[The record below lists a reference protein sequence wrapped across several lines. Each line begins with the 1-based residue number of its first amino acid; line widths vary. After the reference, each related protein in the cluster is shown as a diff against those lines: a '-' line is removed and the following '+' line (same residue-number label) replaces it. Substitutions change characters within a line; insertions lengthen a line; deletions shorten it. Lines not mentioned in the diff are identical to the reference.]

1 MDNPGNQLV
10 LHDRPYGLWLF
21 GAAFFV
27 IGLILLV
34 TAADAAFFGVL
45 FGGIGAVMLASTANL
60 TIKAD
65 RAARKLTL
73 DYRSLLRRE
82 EKVIPFADIAAIDV
96 EMSVSR
102 ERRGTR
108 SRRTPTYRVSL
119 RTRGGE
125 TIPFRS
131 YYSGGIKPHQTLA
144 NQLRTFIGVG
154 GSDMTSP
161 AEPNEMRSQSYDQI
175 YRETQEKVT
184 GSQSEEQVTEGVH
197 WRLETRAF
205 ANTPLNRWISPDF
218 KLDQGFIYVTQIIPG
233 QKVST
238 GGLLGGLSNM
248 LFKQSISMYG
258 FTAEETPGLDQAQP
272 LPNPDPRLEQHYM
285 VFTNNP
291 YAARQILNPWVV
303 MPLVNWA
310 QTYPLQQG
318 QSGYGTQLAVLYGP
332 TGVTIAFLGL
342 ATPERL
348 QEITAIGV
356 ELVKSQIA

>member
-27 IGLILLV
+27 AGLIIIF
-34 TAADAAFFGVL
+34 TTENGVFPGIL
-45 FGGIGAVMLASTANL
+45 IGGIGVVMLASTASL

-73 DYRSLLRRE
+73 NYRSLLRHE

-96 EMSVSR
+96 EMSVSG

-108 SRRTPTYRVSL
+108 TRRTPTYRVAL

-125 TIPFRS
+125 NIPFRS
-131 YYSGGIKPHQTLA
+131 YYSGGITPHQTMA
-144 NQLRTFIGVG
+144 NQLRAFIGVG
-154 GSDMTSP
+154 GSDMASSP
-161 AEPNEMRSQSYDQI
+161 ALSETRSASSEQL
-175 YRETQEKVT
+175 YRDAQQGMT
-184 GSQSEEQVTEGVH
+184 GSQSEEQITEGVH

-205 ANTPLNRWISPDF
+205 ANTPVNRWISPDF
-218 KLDQGFIYVTQIIPG
+218 KLDQGFIYIVQSMPG
-233 QKVST
+233 QKAST
-238 GGLLGGLSNM
+238 GGLLGGLNNL
-248 LFKQSISMYG
+248 LFRQSLSIYG
-258 FTAEETPGLDQAQP
+258 FSESDTPGIDQAQP
-272 LPNPDPRLEQHYM
+272 LSNPDPRLEQHYM

-332 TGVTIAFLGL
+332 SGVTIAFFGL

-356 ELVKSQIA
+356 ELVKSQIT